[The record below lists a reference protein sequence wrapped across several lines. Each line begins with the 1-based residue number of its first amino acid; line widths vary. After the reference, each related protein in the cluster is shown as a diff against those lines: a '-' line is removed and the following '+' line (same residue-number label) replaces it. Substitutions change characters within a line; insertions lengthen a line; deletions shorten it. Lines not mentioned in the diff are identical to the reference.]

1 MEFRRW
7 LENVV
12 IGSIKPVV
20 PQFSWPDMSKM
31 SLVDDD
37 NGWFFYIGTY
47 NVGDRQFI
55 LKLTKH
61 RSDPTVIH
69 VDGLNSSGGVDQGS
83 LQQLLP
89 KLTADAQKMG
99 VSKVAWSPATN
110 IFGRTSSIKKNR
122 TPEQEAAIR
131 DRLFNRLAQQSGLPR
146 HQNESSINDLYNSA
160 VAAFPKTTLRQH
172 AVDPIK
178 IAELSIVPF
187 KGMKTIYFKGLAQN
201 ENRAYNPIILFKT
214 VQYDSQSPNTIR
226 IVADDGSVYVL
237 DKLSPAANEVAVRCN
252 CADFRWRFNY
262 YDFLDHSL
270 YGRKRAKY
278 EGNYRINPKE
288 MPGMCKHLMSLTR
301 ALTDSGILIK

>member
-1 MEFRRW
+1 MW
-7 LENVV
+7 VENNM
-12 IGSIKPVV
+12 ITGGIKPVF
-20 PQFSWPDMSKM
+20 PQFNWPDMSKM
-31 SLVDDD
+31 SLDDD
-37 NGWFFYIGTY
+37 TDWFFYIGTY
-47 NVGDRQFI
+47 NVGDRQFTFN
-55 LKLTKH
+55 LTKH
-61 RSDPTVIH
+61 RSDPTVMH
-69 VDGLNSSGGVDQGS
+69 VDGLSSSGGVDQGS

-89 KLTADAQKMG
+89 KLTADARKMG
-99 VSKVAWSPATN
+99 VSKVAWTPAVSN
-110 IFGRTSSIKKNR
+110 FGRKSVINKNR

-131 DRLFNRLAQQSGLPR
+131 DRLFNRLAQQSGLTR
-146 HQNESSINDLYNSA
+146 HQAESTINDLYNSA

-214 VQYDSQSPNTIR
+214 VQYDSQSPNAIR
-226 IVADDGSVYVL
+226 IAADDGSAYIL
-237 DKLSPAANEVAVRCN
+237 DKLSPATNEVAVRCN

-270 YGRKRAKY
+270 YGKKRTKY